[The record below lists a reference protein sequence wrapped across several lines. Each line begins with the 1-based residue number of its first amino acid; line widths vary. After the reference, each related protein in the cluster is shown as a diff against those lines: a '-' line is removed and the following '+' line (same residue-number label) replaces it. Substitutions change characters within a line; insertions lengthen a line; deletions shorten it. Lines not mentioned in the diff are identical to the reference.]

1 QSKHIFENHA
11 NRWGL
16 KTMGSHLWENYF
28 KPTTKEKE
36 INAILKENILF
47 QDLTQKQLK
56 FVANIV
62 HLRKYRKD
70 EAIFRQGEVG
80 VGMYIIVQG
89 AVDINVEE
97 NQAQEGHHRQY
108 VVMTKLGPG
117 DFFGE
122 LSLVEEGGR
131 RSATAS
137 ATDNTTLIG
146 FFKPDLLEILER
158 NPAAGVKITLRLGE
172 VLGRRLRETN
182 DRVSVLEDEIKKFR
196 SEGDS

>member
-1 QSKHIFENHA
+1 MA
-11 NRWGL
+11 
-16 KTMGSHLWENYF
+16 SHLWENYF

-47 QDLTQKQLK
+47 QDLTKKQLK

-70 EAIFRQGEVG
+70 ETIFRQGEVG
-80 VGMYIIVQG
+80 VGMYIILQG
-89 AVDINVEE
+89 AVDITVEE
-97 NQAQEGHHRQY
+97 NQAQERTHRQE

-131 RSATAS
+131 RSATAA
-137 ATDNTTLIG
+137 ATDKTTLIG

-182 DRVSVLEDEIKKFR
+182 DRVSVLEDQIKQFR
-196 SEGDS
+196 SEGDR

>member
-1 QSKHIFENHA
+1 MASY
-11 NRWGL
+11 
-16 KTMGSHLWENYF
+16 LWKNYF

-47 QDLTQKQLK
+47 QDLTKKQLK

-70 EAIFRQGEVG
+70 ETIFRQGEIG
-80 VGMYIIVQG
+80 VGMYIILQG
-89 AVDINVEE
+89 AVDITVEE
-97 NQAQEGHHRQY
+97 NQAPEASHRQE

-122 LSLVEEGGR
+122 ISLVEEGGR
-131 RSATAS
+131 RSATA
-137 ATDNTTLIG
+137 AAKDKTTLIG

-182 DRVSVLEDEIKKFR
+182 DRVSVLEDQIKQFR
-196 SEGDS
+196 SEGDH